1 MAYRFR
7 LYAPTDGVRFVDLYY
22 DGDYVMSCFPEG
34 NSTPCWDDPNC
45 EAGTVMAEAVL
56 EDGYRTTAW
65 VVNLDG
71 TSYQRP
77 TDEDS
82 YNYQVPDGTTSL
94 AFRIEVEQLTMY
106 YASLYFDA
114 NGGKDPPE
122 AIEDNWTTN
131 DDQLVNFD
139 IPEDEPTREGYAF
152 GGWAEYDDGSGGIW
166 YPGDAYGN
174 YGSEEGEKYTL
185 YAVWIKTGG
194 GINVDPGRGM
204 ETGTMYVWDNG
215 EWVKGTVYVWDSG
228 EWKKGV

>member
-7 LYAPTDGVRFVDLYY
+7 LYAPTEGVKHIYVYY
-22 DGDYVMSCFPEG
+22 DDVLQGVCFPEG
-34 NSTPCWDDPNC
+34 NSTPCWDDSGC
-45 EAGTVMAEAVL
+45 EAAWVMAEAVL
-56 EDGYRTTAW
+56 EDGFRTTAW

-71 TSYQRP
+71 TSYQIP
-77 TDEDS
+77 TAENE

-114 NGGKDPPE
+114 NGGKDPPD

-131 DDQLVNFD
+131 DDQLVHFD
-139 IPEDEPTREGYAF
+139 IPEKEPTRDGYTF
-152 GGWAEYDDGSGGIW
+152 GGWAEYDDGSGVIW

-174 YGSEEGEKYTL
+174 YGSEEGEEYTL

-194 GINVDPGRGM
+194 GIYVDPGSGM
-204 ETGTMYVWDNG
+204 ETGTMYVWDSG
-215 EWVKGTVYVWDSG
+215 EWKQGTMYVWDSG